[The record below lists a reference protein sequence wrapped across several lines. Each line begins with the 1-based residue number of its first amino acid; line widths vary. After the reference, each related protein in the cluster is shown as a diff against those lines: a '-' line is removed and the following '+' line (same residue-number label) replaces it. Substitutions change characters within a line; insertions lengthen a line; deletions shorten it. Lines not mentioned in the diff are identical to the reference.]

1 MNGIG
6 RFARGVGLD
15 PGWVREE
22 VDGFLGEFLGGVGY
36 EAGLV
41 EAMRYA
47 LLGPGKRTRPRLV
60 LESFVAAGGEVGGVG
75 WDGALRS
82 AGAVEMVHAFS
93 LVHDDLPALD
103 DDDVRRGRATVH
115 REFGEAMA
123 VLVGDG
129 LLALAF
135 RAIGEGA
142 GEVAV
147 GGGLAGRLVCELARG
162 TGRMVNGQV
171 LDTLGGL
178 SGGGGLG
185 SGVAGGGLGGGGGV
199 EGLRAIHRDK
209 TGALIAAS
217 CRMGGVCAGSGEE
230 AVEALGFYGED
241 VGLMFQVVDD
251 LLDVEG
257 DAAEVGK
264 ATGKD
269 AEAGKVTYPG
279 LLGVAESRAEVVRL
293 RDRALGRLS
302 AFGSSGAGLVRL
314 CDELSCRTA

>member
-1 MNGIG
+1 MSGIG
-6 RFARGVGLD
+6 RSAAGAVLDAGL
-15 PGWVREE
+15 VRES
-22 VDGFLGEFLGGVGY
+22 VDGFVGGFLDGVGY

-47 LLGPGKRTRPRLV
+47 VLGPGKRTRPRLV
-60 LESFVAAGGEVGGVG
+60 LESFVASGGEVGGSG
-75 WDGALRS
+75 WELAVRA

-115 REFGEAMA
+115 RVFGEAMA
-123 VLVGDG
+123 TLVGDG

-135 RAIGEGA
+135 RAIGEGC
-142 GEVAV
+142 GSV
-147 GGGLAGRLVCELARG
+147 GGGMAVCGRLVGELACG

-171 LDTLGGL
+171 LDTLGG
-178 SGGGGLG
+178 G
-185 SGVAGGGLGGGGGV
+185 SGEGEGLAR
-199 EGLRAIHRDK
+199 LRAIHRDK
-209 TGALIAAS
+209 TGALISSS
-217 CRMGGVCAGSGEE
+217 CRMGGVCAGAGE
-230 AVEALGFYGED
+230 ATVEALGLFGEE

-257 DAAEVGK
+257 DAAEIGK

-279 LLGVAESRAEVVRL
+279 LLGVAESRAEVERL
-293 RDRALGRLS
+293 RELAVGRLS
-302 AFGSSGAGLVRL
+302 ALGGSGGGLIRL
-314 CDELSCRTA
+314 CDELARRTA